1 MATPGHLLVL
11 NTRENALQL
20 LQQLEQAKTTA
31 SRIVQRMEALGVGAL
46 AGYAWPNEYTPADFV
61 ALYNALDALPGSVV
75 ADGVRDK
82 LYKLVAA
89 VQ

>member
-11 NTRENALQL
+11 DSRQNALEL
-20 LQQLEQAKTTA
+20 LRQLEAAKTTA
-31 SRIVQRMEALGVGAL
+31 SRIVQRMEALGVTAL
-46 AGYAWPNEYTPADFV
+46 EGYEWPNEYTQADFV
-61 ALYNALDALPGSVV
+61 ALYNALDDLPGSVV
-75 ADGVRDK
+75 ADDVRDK